1 MELLPTTAIQIPIS
15 VYAYQRHKQPTDPN
29 AVKRIGFYDKRK
41 VKEETKFQNYYVR
54 AKAVPSKTVFKEEQ
68 MYLINRDNALVAAKV
83 KVIPKKGIKKKIKK
97 EDRVE
102 KLRLSDGTLAHEGR
116 YINKKTSILND
127 DDTRTDVYIPVK
139 YFQANATQVTQK
151 LEGLL
156 AYSGSWHL
164 YNGNHKNIDIFYL
177 PKTVQWNEYAS
188 YQTERKIVYPIDEDK
203 DGEISSREGEK
214 GLVASLKW
222 NELKWFDCDDVDWKY
237 LAISHGVVSSFL
249 LSFLWHHRG
258 ATAAFVVGSM
268 GERAIQ
274 SLLQFLQSFSKSYE
288 DSRMNF
294 GFGSWGP
301 AVASKAWEML
311 PIIKTEDKAAFVA
324 WISRIYASSGRDVVE
339 QSNFMTYLEQV
350 GDMLLTLQES
360 AMYVLEAIYSILEPY
375 ITAILTAFSQFV
387 NNGPTVLATGEAEGF
402 IKQAGVTLL
411 NLSGANSYINILLFI
426 LGLIEGKYDTQMG
439 RILFKA
445 YKDIVCFVAKFM
457 KYGILTIK
465 GTPSAIYDFINPF
478 LAKEHKKLVLKGFPY
493 WKQAESALDV
503 YAKNQNIKLKYV
515 EEKTPRFVMQT
526 SAEKR
531 TIYNQL
537 NTRPK
542 SFIIDKEGIPYV
554 YVVAK
559 GSKET
564 GEQYWYFYMYEY
576 DKDDDRWI
584 FAVYETDKTFN
595 KKKTLS
601 SPIPN
606 EPGGEWCRRRINGI
620 TVSGIPFPFYLA
632 GWALAAPVGAYIFA
646 FLDRYAAGVLWKSLK
661 TTSWTPDAVRRVL
674 ITLKNTPADGVLA
687 TVASNILK
695 IISTISV
702 WTNQFVSLF
711 SPQGENEVP
720 YLQTIKFLRD
730 CVSALILASPFIAI
744 PIGVEYAGKNNIM
757 ELPLLKKLPYNKLPK
772 QLLKL
777 FKRLLE
783 FLPCTIGVLLYN
795 RMYKNQ
801 QNYKI

>member
-1 MELLPTTAIQIPIS
+1 MEPTTTITIPIA
-15 VYAYQRHKQPTDPN
+15 VYAYQRHKQPTDPY

-54 AKAVPSKTVFKEEQ
+54 AKAMPSKAVFKEEQ
-68 MYLINRDNALVAAKV
+68 MYLINRDNALVAAKL
-83 KVIPKKGIKKKIKK
+83 KFPPKKGEKPKQQNQKI
-97 EDRVE
+97 E
-102 KLRLSDGTLAHEGR
+102 KLKKSDGNLIHEAK
-116 YINKKTSILND
+116 YINKKTKILND

-156 AYSGSWHL
+156 AYSETWHL

-203 DGEISSREGEK
+203 DGEISSRDGEK
-214 GLVASLKW
+214 GLVASLKL
-222 NELKWFDCDDVDWKY
+222 NELKWFDCEDVEGKY

-258 ATAAFVVGSM
+258 ATAAFFLGSF

-311 PIIKTEDKAAFVA
+311 PIIKTEDKAVFVA
-324 WISRIYASSGRDVVE
+324 WISRIYASSGQEVVE

-457 KYGILTIK
+457 KYGIQGI
-465 GTPSAIYDFINPF
+465 SSICDFINPF
-478 LAKEHKKLVLKGFPY
+478 LGREHKKLVLKGFQY
-493 WKQAESALDV
+493 WDLAKIELNK
-503 YAKNQNIKLKYV
+503 YAKDQKIKLRFLHEK
-515 EEKTPRFVMQT
+515 EERPRFVMQT
-526 SAEKR
+526 KAEKR
-531 TIYNQL
+531 TIYNQI

-542 SFIIDKEGIPYV
+542 SSVIINEEGIPYV
-554 YVVAK
+554 YVVAE
-559 GSKET
+559 GLKET
-564 GEQYWYFYMYEY
+564 GDEYWYFYMYDY
-576 DKDDDRWI
+576 DKDDDGWI

-595 KKKTLS
+595 KKKILS
-601 SPIPN
+601 SPIPI
-606 EPGGEWCRRRINGI
+606 EAGGEWCSKKINGI
-620 TVSGIPFPFYLA
+620 TVSGIPFPFYLM

-646 FLDRYAAGVLWKSLK
+646 FLDRYATGVIFDSDSLEFQY
-661 TTSWTPDAVRRVL
+661 WTPDAVREVL
-674 ITLKNTPADGVLA
+674 ITMKNTPADGVLA

-702 WTNQFVSLF
+702 WTNQFVSFF
-711 SPQGENEVP
+711 SPQGENEIP

-730 CVSALILASPFIAI
+730 CVSALIRASPFIAI
-744 PIGVEYAGKNNIM
+744 PLGVEYAGNKMTM
-757 ELPLLKKLPYNKLPK
+757 EEIPLLKKLPYNKLPI

-795 RMYKNQ
+795 RIYKNQ